1 MGCLSLLLC
10 WLAIG
15 CSAGLPFCYR
25 RWAGTRLR
33 CVAASHRRFGR
44 CEPAVEPFCQVVRC
58 AIRRSWA
65 ATGGEKRIPQACGGL
80 ESAPRSPREGICLQP
95 SAKLLPQSAGVERP
109 QRLAFLL
116 SKVTGVPRVAVG
128 IGRSDSGSCSRC
140 AALQIAVSTRLPQK
154 AQNQQHADGA
164 SRVKRSNHDAP
175 LLRLRARARPAVPQ
189 PHAAHRR
196 ALRPDARDQVDA
208 AVWRPAR
215 RVGRPEAK
223 APGLDALLAQVQV

>member
-1 MGCLSLLLC
+1 MSPRSSRFAKSCAAL
-10 WLAIG
+10 
-15 CSAGLPFCYR
+15 SAGP
-25 RWAGTRLR
+25 
-33 CVAASHRRFGR
+33 VGR
-44 CEPAVEPFCQVVRC
+44 DGRGKQ
-58 AIRRSWA
+58 IR
-65 ATGGEKRIPQACGGL
+65 QAWGGL
-80 ESAPRSPREGICLQP
+80 ESAPRSPREGICSQP

-109 QRLAFLL
+109 QRRAFLL

-208 AVWRPAR
+208 AVSRPAQR
-215 RVGRPEAK
+215 LRRPEAK
-223 APGLDALLAQVQV
+223 APGLDALLAEVQI